1 MKFFC
6 EHLVIGGVGFMSTHP
21 LAQRIY
27 LTMRYPLF
35 SWITKGFN
43 IVMLLKYIPYFY
55 IKRKIETWNL
65 GAHAKNLC
73 MENYHCMC
81 PIKRGRGYFE
91 HFGKSLTFNVMLKRA

>member
-1 MKFFC
+1 
-6 EHLVIGGVGFMSTHP
+6 MSTHP

-27 LTMRYPLF
+27 ITTRSPLF
-35 SWITKGFN
+35 SWIASGFY

-65 GAHAKNLC
+65 GAHGKNLC
-73 MENYHCMC
+73 RDYYQGMS

-91 HFGKSLTFNVMLKRA
+91 LFGKS